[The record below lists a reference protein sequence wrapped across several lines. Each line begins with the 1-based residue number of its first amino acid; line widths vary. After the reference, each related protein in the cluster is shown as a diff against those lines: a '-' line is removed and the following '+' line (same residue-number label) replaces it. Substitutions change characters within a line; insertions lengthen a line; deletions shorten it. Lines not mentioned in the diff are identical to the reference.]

1 MGKKKVIVIGAGF
14 SGLSAASVLAQ
25 KGYDVEVFEKN
36 AKPGGRASQ
45 LEEAG
50 YVFDKGPSWYW
61 LPDVFE
67 DFFARFGKR
76 PEDYYH
82 LSRLD
87 PSYRVYF
94 GKDNVVDVPASHK
107 ELFELFESIEPG
119 SSEKLRKF
127 LEEAAYKYKVGM
139 KEFVY
144 KPSLSVTEFFDMR
157 ILKSLF
163 KMGMFQSIHSYVRK
177 NFNDPRLIQILEF
190 PILFLGAAPKDT
202 PSLYTLMNHADLTL
216 GTWYP
221 DGGFYAVIKGMET
234 LAEEQGVKFNYNA
247 AVEEIVVQNGKATAI
262 KVNGQEIAADVVVGS
277 ADYHHVEQHLLP
289 KQYRKYSEKYWDK
302 RNMAPSALLYY
313 MGFDKKIDNLLHHNL
328 LFDEDFNK
336 HAAEIYEDP
345 KWPQKPLLYVSA
357 TSKTDKNV
365 APEGHE
371 NIVVL
376 IPVAPDMKSDKEVRA
391 KYRDLILDRIEHL
404 TGEDIKKHLV
414 YERSYAHEE
423 FVGEYNAFKG
433 NAYGLSNT
441 LNQTAVLKPSIVH
454 KKVPNLFY
462 TGQLTTPGPGVPPV
476 IISGQVVASE
486 IEKRFSLQ
494 N

>member
-1 MGKKKVIVIGAGF
+1 
-14 SGLSAASVLAQ
+14 
-25 KGYDVEVFEKN
+25 
-36 AKPGGRASQ
+36 
-45 LEEAG
+45 
-50 YVFDKGPSWYW
+50 
-61 LPDVFE
+61 
-67 DFFARFGKR
+67 
-76 PEDYYH
+76 
-82 LSRLD
+82 
-87 PSYRVYF
+87 
-94 GKDNVVDVPASHK
+94 
-107 ELFELFESIEPG
+107 
-119 SSEKLRKF
+119 
-127 LEEAAYKYKVGM
+127 
-139 KEFVY
+139 
-144 KPSLSVTEFFDMR
+144 
-157 ILKSLF
+157 
-163 KMGMFQSIHSYVRK
+163 
-177 NFNDPRLIQILEF
+177 
-190 PILFLGAAPKDT
+190 
-202 PSLYTLMNHADLTL
+202 MNHADLTL

-247 AVEEIVVQNGKATAI
+247 AVEEIVVENGKATAI
-262 KVNGQEIAADVVVGS
+262 KVNGQEIAADFVVGS

-313 MGFDKKIDNLLHHNL
+313 MGFDKKINNLLHHNL

-357 TSKTDKNV
+357 TSKTDRNV

-376 IPVAPDMKSDKEVRA
+376 IPVAPDMKSDKEVRD

-486 IEKRFSLQ
+486 IEKRFSL
-494 N
+494 